1 MMELRDLYWLA
12 GWLEGEGSFTFNT
25 GTKPYI
31 SNSPRIS
38 SVSTDRDV
46 VNRAATIMNTHLLGP
61 YNTIIPGKIRK
72 PNWKTYANGALAAG
86 WMMTL
91 FVLMGQRRQ
100 DDIKH
105 ILLQWKAAPFG
116 KPRVVTCHPT
126 QPYYAKGFCH
136 TCYDSQKPSRK
147 ERQIHAKKS

>member
-86 WMMTL
+86 WIMD
-91 FVLMGQRRQ
+91 RRL
-100 DDIKH
+100 IY
-105 ILLQWKAAPFG
+105 
-116 KPRVVTCHPT
+116 VVTYQWWGGVWRIPLSKGGEAARLKRLT
-126 QPYYAKGFCH
+126 SSRLDLTNATRQADNSYA
-136 TCYDSQKPSRK
+136 TRMT
-147 ERQIHAKKS
+147 RAHARR

>member
-1 MMELRDLYWLA
+1 MELRDLYWLA

-46 VNRAATIMNTHLLGP
+46 VNRAAT
-61 YNTIIPGKIRK
+61 
-72 PNWKTYANGALAAG
+72 
-86 WMMTL
+86 MMTL